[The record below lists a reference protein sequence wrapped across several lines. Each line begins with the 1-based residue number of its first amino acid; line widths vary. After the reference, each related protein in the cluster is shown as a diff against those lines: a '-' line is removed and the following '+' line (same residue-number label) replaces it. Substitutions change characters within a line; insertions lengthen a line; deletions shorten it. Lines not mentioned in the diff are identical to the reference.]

1 MDPTIIN
8 ILTLSAYAI
17 YFMLPAYLSNVS
29 ALVFGGGAPIDG
41 GRKLKDGNR
50 LFGNGK
56 TWKGLIIGTL
66 VGTVIGIIQGL
77 GSIYI
82 IQAFDTYSPLATY
95 YYLILPNDALQ
106 GAVFGFCLGAG
117 ALIGDICGSFIKR
130 RLNLERG
137 KPAPLL
143 DQLDFVI
150 GALVLASIVFV
161 IPFNLIL
168 LIIVLTIFLHIG
180 TNIIAYLLGLKNV
193 WY

>member
-8 ILTLSAYAI
+8 ILTLSLYAI

-41 GRKLKDGNR
+41 GRKLGDGNR

-56 TWKGLIIGTL
+56 TWRGFIIGSL
-66 VGTVIGIIQGL
+66 VGAGIGIIQGL
-77 GSIYI
+77 ASVYI
-82 IQAFDTYSPLATY
+82 IQAFNIYSPLDSY
-95 YYLILPNDALQ
+95 YYILPTTAAQ
-106 GAVFGFCLGAG
+106 GALLGFFLGAG

-130 RLNLERG
+130 RLKIKRG
-137 KPAPLL
+137 NPAPLL

-150 GALVLASIVFV
+150 VSLIFASLIVT
-161 IPFNLIL
+161 IPLNLIL
-168 LIIVLTIFLHIG
+168 LIIIITVFLHLG
-180 TNIIAYLLGLKNV
+180 TNIIAYLLGIKNV